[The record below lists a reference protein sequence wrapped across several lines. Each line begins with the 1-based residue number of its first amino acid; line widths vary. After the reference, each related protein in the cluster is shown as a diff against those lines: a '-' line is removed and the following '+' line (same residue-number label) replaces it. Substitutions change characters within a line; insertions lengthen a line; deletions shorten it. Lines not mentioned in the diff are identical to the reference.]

1 MHKQHFFLEN
11 KKYKEQNIYKW
22 GVHMEWA
29 YLNNPKKWSNTHSK
43 TSVFFTTKIFIK
55 YKFCPQE
62 S

>member
-1 MHKQHFFLEN
+1 MHKQHVFR
-11 KKYKEQNIYKW
+11 KIRRTKYLY
-22 GVHMEWA
+22 MEWA